1 MSGLQNR
8 FGVRATGEKFPID
21 VVFVVDATES
31 MNGLLETVKFK
42 ILSLDLDIAERLKLS
57 NRILESLR
65 VRLIVFRDLYDDPGT
80 AFEVTGF
87 YDLPA
92 QQAEFAD
99 EVKNIVAKL
108 GGDQPESG
116 LEALFLAI
124 RSEWR
129 NEPKDLKRRHIIML
143 FTDQD
148 AHELGAKIPTNL
160 AQLPHPRT
168 LSDLKKLWAPHRLN
182 GLMNERARRLVLFA
196 PDQVEGDSGFTPTVW
211 VQIAQEWENVWMSV
225 GEREGLRDV
234 VWNEVVDKLVA
245 TI

>member
-8 FGVRATGEKFPID
+8 VGIRATGEKFPID

-31 MNGLLETVKFK
+31 MSDLLETVKFR
-42 ILSLDLDIAERLKLS
+42 ILSLDSDIAERLKKS
-57 NRILESLR
+57 NRSLESLR
-65 VRLIVFRDLYDDPGT
+65 VRLIVFRDLYDDPET
-80 AFEVTGF
+80 AFEVTRF
-87 YDLPA
+87 HDLPT
-92 QQAEFAD
+92 QRAEFAD
-99 EVKNIVAKL
+99 SIKHIYAF
-108 GGDQPESG
+108 GGADDPESG

-124 RSEWR
+124 RSGWR
-129 NEPKDLKRRHIIML
+129 NEPQDLKRRHIIML

-148 AHELGAKIPTNL
+148 AHEFGAKIPTNL
-160 AQLPHPRT
+160 AQLPHPRS
-168 LSDLKKLWAPHRLN
+168 LSDLKRLWAPHKFN

-196 PDQVEGDSGFTPTVW
+196 PEEVERDSVLTPTVW
-211 VQIAQEWENVWMSV
+211 WQIAQEWENVWMSV